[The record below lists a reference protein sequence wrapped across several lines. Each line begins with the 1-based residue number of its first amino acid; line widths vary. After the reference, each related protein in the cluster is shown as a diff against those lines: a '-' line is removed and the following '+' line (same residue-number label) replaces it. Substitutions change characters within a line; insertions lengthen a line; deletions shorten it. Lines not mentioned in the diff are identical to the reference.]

1 MLRLDRETLNDR
13 AYASLR
19 QSLISGNFSPGEV
32 LVIRKLAES
41 LGISTTPIREALQRL
56 VAERILEVKHNRSI
70 AVPLLSLKAFG
81 ELVQIRCAV
90 EGLAAEIATAR
101 LTRAQLVV
109 IRETLAGM
117 DEAIGA
123 GHGGSY
129 LALNERFHF
138 AIYGC
143 ADAPILLNLIEDLWG
158 RVGPYMHFLMD
169 IDAYVPQSNAYHR
182 QIVTAIERGD
192 AAGAR
197 TYVVEDIMVAAAAL
211 MPRLDRPEGDTE

>member
-1 MLRLDRETLNDR
+1 LLRLDRETLNDR

-19 QSLISGNFSPGEV
+19 QSLMSGKFSPGEV

-70 AVPLLSLKAFG
+70 AVPLLSLKAFS
-81 ELVQIRCAV
+81 ELVRIRCAV
-90 EGLAAEIATAR
+90 EGLATEIAASR
-101 LTRAQLVV
+101 LGRAQLVG

-117 DEAIGA
+117 DEAIGV
-123 GHGGSY
+123 GNGEKY
-129 LALNERFHF
+129 LVLNEQFHF

-143 ADAPILLNLIEDLWG
+143 ADAPILLNIIEDLWG
-158 RVGPYMHFLMD
+158 RVGPYMHFLME
-169 IDAYVPQSNAYHR
+169 IDAYVPRSNACHR
-182 QIVTAIERGD
+182 QIVSAIERHD

-197 TYVVEDIMVAAAAL
+197 SFVVEDIMVAAAAL
-211 MPRLDRPEGDTE
+211 KPLLDQPGGDAE